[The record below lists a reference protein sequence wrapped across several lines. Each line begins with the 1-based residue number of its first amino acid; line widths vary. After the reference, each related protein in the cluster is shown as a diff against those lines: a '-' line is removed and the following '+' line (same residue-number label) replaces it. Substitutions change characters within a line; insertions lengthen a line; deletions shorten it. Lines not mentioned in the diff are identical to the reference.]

1 MKVPLRVEAT
11 GWRGQAPLQNKPTSF
26 IALVMEQI
34 VTGGEITLSDYV
46 F

>member
-1 MKVPLRVEAT
+1 MKVPFQVEAT
-11 GWRGQAPLQNKPTSF
+11 GWWSQATFQNKPTSF
-26 IALVMEQI
+26 IALVMKQI